1 MRLSLHLYFG
11 VPKLYFGV
19 PKLNFGVPQIHR
31 QKREPAKC
39 GALWASCLPSSF
51 LFCLVFSF
59 PSSLLSLSSLLF
71 PLLLLKRMGLFG
83 KIGTTS
89 RVTKL
94 KITEGKKQK
103 DK

>member
-1 MRLSLHLYFG
+1 MGLSGL
-11 VPKLYFGV
+11 
-19 PKLNFGVPQIHR
+19 
-31 QKREPAKC
+31 PA
-39 GALWASCLPSSF
+39 SPPPF
-51 LFCLVFSF
+51 FFVLFS

-71 PLLLLKRMGLFG
+71 PVLLLKRMGLFG